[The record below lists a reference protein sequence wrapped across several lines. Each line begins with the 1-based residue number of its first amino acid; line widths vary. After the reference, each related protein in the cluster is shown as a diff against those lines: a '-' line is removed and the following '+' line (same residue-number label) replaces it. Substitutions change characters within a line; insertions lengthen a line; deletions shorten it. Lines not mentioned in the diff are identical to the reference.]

1 MSINLRDT
9 RRQYPVTPRTMTTF
23 LCMAR
28 TSRRTPRPGPLVA
41 LYADVDPEVKGR
53 IDHWAA
59 IADVKVW
66 EVIEELVRLAQATEG
81 HDGLPQGMA
90 FTSPL
95 LPDLNSPV
103 PGADSSSAPPV
114 PRRRRRRPLDASEG
128 GAVAA

>member
-1 MSINLRDT
+1 
-9 RRQYPVTPRTMTTF
+9 
-23 LCMAR
+23 MAR

-103 PGADSSSAPPV
+103 PGADSSSAPPC
-114 PRRRRRRPLDASEG
+114 L
-128 GAVAA
+128 AVVVGVRSMHQREVRSLRSAQS